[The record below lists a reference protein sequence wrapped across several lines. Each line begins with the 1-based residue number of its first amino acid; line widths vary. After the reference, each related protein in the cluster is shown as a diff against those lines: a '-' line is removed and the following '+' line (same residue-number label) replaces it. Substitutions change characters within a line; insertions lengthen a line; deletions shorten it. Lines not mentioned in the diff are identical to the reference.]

1 MFFKKLS
8 MIFLGKKTRCEM
20 DQKQSNELAST
31 SSSPNDKNEITVT
44 ANAAVTTFQRQD
56 ADIFK
61 LDIDCYEELFEYLS
75 LGDLISVGKTCKFL
89 QRIAGYILQLN
100 YKNIGCLA
108 VGKKIFIYDAFRK
121 IDYTNVEH
129 LYGFITTIS
138 IDPANTKS
146 YMNKYDK
153 YASHGKKEKILAD
166 LSKFRRLRKIVFILW
181 DFYKSDME
189 ANKVIF
195 SKVESLHICGGAR
208 IPKGCF
214 HENVLTFFP
223 NLKRL
228 EILGLLSRYRTWLK
242 QTYPTLQ
249 SFGIF
254 PSLDIKSCL
263 EIPIFLELNPNIRTF
278 ETSSRYIW
286 EYRDS
291 LLTANVKL
299 DNLLIQDSRVDIG
312 TICGLLNEL
321 HERGFYKRLHF
332 HYYDGIHRCSYP
344 FSQQKIDQLASL
356 EALVTLHLDC
366 ERKNI
371 TLSAL
376 KNLEE
381 LYVDNSKYITD
392 LSATAT
398 NLRNLKEIYFY
409 QTSFDD
415 IRTFIHRSMGLRK
428 ITLHKPTYS
437 YYVYRYSDYEPI
449 DIVTL
454 NIDRMKL
461 PNAMKTTI
469 YVEDGMFL
477 AIKWAHK
484 ETDLSL
490 IRLKRIDSFRC
501 GEDKLWF

>member
-1 MFFKKLS
+1 
-8 MIFLGKKTRCEM
+8 M
-20 DQKQSNELAST
+20 DQKQLNELAST
-31 SSSPNDKNEITVT
+31 SSSPNGKNEIAVT
-44 ANAAVTTFQRQD
+44 AYAAVTTFQRQD

-61 LDIDCYEELFEYLS
+61 LDIDCYEESFDYLS

-100 YKNIGCLA
+100 YKNIGCIA
-108 VGKKIFIYDAFRK
+108 VGKKIFIYDAFRR

-129 LYGFITTIS
+129 LYGFITTIT
-138 IDPANTKS
+138 IDPGNTKS
-146 YMNKYDK
+146 HMNKYEK
-153 YASHGKKEKILAD
+153 HASRGNNEKILAD
-166 LSKFRRLRKIVFILW
+166 LSKFRRLRKIVFTLW
-181 DFYKSDME
+181 NFYKSDME
-189 ANKVIF
+189 VNKVIF
-195 SKVESLHICGGAR
+195 SKVESLHICGSVM

-228 EILGLLSRYRTWLK
+228 EIFGLLSRDRTWLR

-249 SFGIF
+249 SFRIF
-254 PSLDIKSCL
+254 PSCDIKSCL

-278 ETSSRYIW
+278 ETNSDYIW
-286 EYRDS
+286 QYRDS

-299 DNLLIQDSRVDIG
+299 DDLVIKDSRVDIG
-312 TICGLLNEL
+312 IICGLLNEL
-321 HERGFYKRLHF
+321 HERGFYKRLKF

-356 EALVTLHLDC
+356 ETLVSLHLDC

-381 LYVDNSKYITD
+381 LYVDDSRYITD

-398 NLRNLKEIYFY
+398 NLRNLREIYFH

-415 IRTFIHRSMGLRK
+415 IRTFIRQSMGLRK
-428 ITLHKPTYS
+428 ITLHKPE
-437 YYVYRYSDYEPI
+437 YSDYESI

-461 PNAMKTTI
+461 PNAIKTTI
-469 YVEDGMFL
+469 YVEDGMYL
-477 AIKWAHK
+477 TTKWAYK

-501 GEDKLWF
+501 GEDTLMF